1 MEDLTQ
7 RQIDIL
13 KSIILEYT
21 ESAEAVGSDILEKK
35 YKLGVSPATIRN
47 EMVELSKKGYL
58 KKSHFS
64 SGRIPAAKGFRFYIK
79 NLMKEKELT
88 TTDEVTYKNSIWDE
102 RTEEHRLLQHAAKVL
117 SQRTGMLSLVAT
129 NLGDVYYSGVSHLL
143 SKPEFLDLALSRML
157 FDRLDEA
164 AFWERIIDQFGR
176 MQEEVF
182 FMLGEE
188 DFHDPMFN
196 SCASVFG
203 EFQGQKIKGIIGVV
217 GSKRMYY
224 EVVTPQ
230 IKYFSSLIEEIIR
243 SQGM

>member
-13 KSIILEYT
+13 RTIILEYT
-21 ESAEAVGSDILEKK
+21 ETGEPVGSEILERK

-47 EMVELSKKGYL
+47 EMVTLAKKNYL

-64 SGRIPAAKGFRFYIK
+64 SGRIPSAKGFRFYIK
-79 NLMKEKELT
+79 HIMKTKALS

-102 RTEEHRLLQHAAKVL
+102 RSEQHRLLSQATRVL
-117 SQRTGMLSLVAT
+117 SQRTGLLSLTVT
-129 NLGDVYYSGVSHLL
+129 NLGDIYYAGVGNLL
-143 SKPEFLDLALSRML
+143 TKPEFFNLDISRNICERL
-157 FDRLDEA
+157 DESDYWERIFSQFDRL
-164 AFWERIIDQFGR
+164 
-176 MQEEVF
+176 QEEVLF
-182 FMLGEE
+182 ILGEE
-188 DFHDPMFN
+188 DFRDPLFD
-196 SCASVFG
+196 SCASIFG

-217 GSKRMYY
+217 GPKRMYY

-230 IKYFSSLIEEIIR
+230 IKYFSALIEDIVK